1 MIRFT
6 KDKVML
12 LHELIA
18 RETGGEVGIRDE
30 AMLESALENA
40 YATFDGD
47 ELYPTKQEKAA
58 RIGFSLISNRAFV
71 DGNKRIG
78 MHVMI
83 VFLEIAGLHVNATNE
98 DVARVGLAVA
108 SGEMKYEDL
117 LKWVISNT
125 Q

>member
-1 MIRFT
+1 
-6 KDKVML
+6 ML